1 MNRTV
6 PLLLGATVAAVL
18 VRGKKRR
25 SKRSAP
31 RLPNGAR
38 AQILF
43 FQAEWCPACK
53 KAKPAIKEIAKRYS
67 NVAFI
72 DVDIEKDPQRASA
85 FSITSIPAFV
95 ALVDGEEVDRREGFK
110 DASDL
115 EAFVGAVFSEPEI
128 NGDEQQTA
136 IEGE

>member
-1 MNRTV
+1 MNRAV
-6 PLLLGATVAAVL
+6 PLLLGAAIAAVA
-18 VRGKKRR
+18 VGRKKRR
-25 SKRSAP
+25 STMPAP
-31 RLPNGAR
+31 KLPNGTR

-53 KAKPAIKEIAKRYS
+53 KAKPAIKDIAKRYS

-85 FSITSIPAFV
+85 FSITSTPAFV
-95 ALVDGEEVDRREGFK
+95 ALVDGKEVDRREGFK

-115 EAFVGAVFSEPEI
+115 EAFVSESFAEAAI
-128 NGDEQQTA
+128 NGMSDQKA
-136 IEGE
+136 IGD